1 MTEIILVEMQDAIH
15 ICLWNASWS
24 SKADCDGQKKDTQ
37 QEDDLLHFEV
47 KSLKAE
53 RRRYTCTLANAAL
66 IHIDIVALELER
78 IAILKLDLAKISIVS
93 HMHRQL
99 ILGGVWLH

>member
-1 MTEIILVEMQDAIH
+1 MPYTYACEMLA
-15 ICLWNASWS
+15 
-24 SKADCDGQKKDTQ
+24 GVQKQIATGKDTQ

-66 IHIDIVALELER
+66 IHIDI
-78 IAILKLDLAKISIVS
+78 
-93 HMHRQL
+93 
-99 ILGGVWLH
+99 